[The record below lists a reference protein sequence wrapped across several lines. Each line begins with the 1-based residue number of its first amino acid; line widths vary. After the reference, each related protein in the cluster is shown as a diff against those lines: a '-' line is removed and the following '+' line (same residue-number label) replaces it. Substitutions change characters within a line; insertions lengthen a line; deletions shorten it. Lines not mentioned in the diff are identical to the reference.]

1 MDFDAI
7 IIGTGFG
14 ATVAATKLVQ
24 KGKTVL
30 MLERG
35 LWWFTP
41 ERPLPDYLKQ
51 RSQGDFPEQPI
62 QYWPRPNHSKGLVDF
77 LSVVRT
83 NSPLENLRQLGNIFR
98 PGKGKLPPQP
108 LYRYNIFDDIH
119 IMTASGVGGGS
130 LIYSNVSIEPHW
142 DDATQSHPVMDGWP
156 LKLNRQDYQDAKDW
170 MTQNRGKAVP
180 VVTKVPLPRE
190 LGLDVENLPPA
201 YENLYLRKSLA
212 LKKAAE
218 QMGAPWH
225 PLDLQILEFDEV
237 NKPGTNPPQPSN
249 SASNPFCER
258 QGRCMVGCLPGARH
272 TLNKTLLQKLLTV
285 PNPKVTLKSLVEV
298 QRFRQGQGGGY
309 RVQYQDLRDGSDQVA
324 NAPILIVAAGTL
336 GTAEILL
343 RSRERVT
350 MSDTLGSRFSSNGDS
365 FGFAIV
371 PGPEPEKNPNW
382 PLYPTRGPI
391 NTSHAMF
398 QDGKIFMNIEDS
410 AVPSM
415 FASTTAAALKVL
427 ENATE
432 RDPFVRVMRGF
443 WLLGQFTD
451 LRQFIA
457 PNPADPK
464 QFQTEDELLANVF
477 FFNTQG
483 TDEARG
489 KFDLD
494 GGGKLTLTFPGGK
507 LANDPVFQ
515 KLDDIMRAMS
525 EKMGCKYLPSPLWE
539 GLADRKLVTV
549 HPLGGCPMGNSSS
562 DGVVDTKGRVF
573 NTESGADTVY
583 HGLYVMDGSVIPGPL
598 AVNPTLSI
606 VAFALKI
613 AEGIT

>member
-14 ATVAATKLVQ
+14 ATVAATKLVE

-30 MLERG
+30 RLERG

-41 ERPLPDYLKQ
+41 ERPLPDYIKQ
-51 RSQGDFPEQPI
+51 HSQGDSPEQPV

-83 NSPLENLRQLGNIFR
+83 NTALENLRQLGNIFR
-98 PGKGKLPPQP
+98 PGRGTLPPQP
-108 LYRYNIFDDIH
+108 LYRYSIFDDIH
-119 IMTASGVGGGS
+119 ILTASGVGGGS

-142 DDATQSHPVMDGWP
+142 DDAAQSYPVMDGWA
-156 LKLNRQDYQDAKDW
+156 LKLNRQDYQKAKDW

-190 LGLDVENLPPA
+190 LGLDVAKLPAA

-225 PLDLQILEFDEV
+225 PLDLQLIEFDEV
-237 NKPGTNPPQPSN
+237 NKAGTNPPQPSD
-249 SASNPFCER
+249 SASKPFCER

-272 TLNKTLLQKLLTV
+272 TLNKTLIQKLLTV
-285 PNPKVTLKSLVEV
+285 PNPKLTLKSLVEV
-298 QRFRQGQGGGY
+298 QRFRPGQGGDY
-309 RVQYQDLRDGSDQVA
+309 RVQYKDLRDGSDQVA
-324 NAPILIVAAGTL
+324 HAPILILAAGTL
-336 GTAEILL
+336 GTTEILL
-343 RSRERVT
+343 RSRERITV
-350 MSDTLGSRFSSNGDS
+350 SDTLGSRFSSNGDS
-365 FGFAIV
+365 FGFAVV
-371 PGPEPEKNPNW
+371 PETNPNW

-391 NTSHAMF
+391 NTSHAVF
-398 QDGKIFMNIEDS
+398 QDGKVFMNVEDS
-410 AVPSM
+410 GIPSM
-415 FASTTAAALKVL
+415 FASTTAAALQVL
-427 ENATE
+427 ENATD
-432 RDPFVRVMRGF
+432 RDPFARVMRGF

-451 LRQFIA
+451 LRQFFA

-494 GGGKLTLTFPGGK
+494 GNGKLTLTFPGGK

-515 KLDDIMRAMS
+515 KMDDIMRAMS
-525 EKMGCKYLPSPLWE
+525 EKMGGKYIPSPLWE
-539 GLADRKLVTV
+539 GLADRRLVTV
-549 HPLGGCPMGNSSS
+549 HPLGGCSIGNSSS
-562 DGVVDTKGRVF
+562 DGVIDTKGRVF
-573 NTESGADTVY
+573 NTKAGADTV
-583 HGLYVMDGSVIPGPL
+583 HDGLYVMDGSMIPGPL

-613 AEGIT
+613 AEAIA